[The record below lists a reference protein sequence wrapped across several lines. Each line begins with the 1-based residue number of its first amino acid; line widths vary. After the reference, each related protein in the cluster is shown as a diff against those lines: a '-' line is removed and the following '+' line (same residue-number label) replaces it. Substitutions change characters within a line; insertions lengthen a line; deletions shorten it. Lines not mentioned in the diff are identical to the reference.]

1 MHFSLIHWDLIGAV
15 SRVFSIFPVFASC
28 SPVLSLSDNMSFFK
42 YDVTS
47 CLRPDVLTNLSS
59 LSRST
64 RILYL
69 PLRWE
74 EVTVDCSLYNTL
86 TALIHA
92 HHVIKSCDIPVHHFF
107 HCYYTL
113 FVVKNRH
120 SFGFLCC
127 LLSASG
133 ISLNCSL
140 VTIPSAL
147 AYSQQHSPVPC
158 GPITMISHGTTQ
170 QTTVSLSL
178 FFLFYSAL
186 YWTNT
191 QALQKG

>member
-107 HCYYTL
+107 HCYYSL

-140 VTIPSAL
+140 VTIPQCPVAQL
-147 AYSQQHSPVPC
+147 LWFLMGQHSK
-158 GPITMISHGTTQ
+158 Q
-170 QTTVSLSL
+170 QFLSLSL
-178 FFLFYSAL
+178 LSILFCSLLNKHTGSPEGITA
-186 YWTNT
+186 TS
-191 QALQKG
+191 QF